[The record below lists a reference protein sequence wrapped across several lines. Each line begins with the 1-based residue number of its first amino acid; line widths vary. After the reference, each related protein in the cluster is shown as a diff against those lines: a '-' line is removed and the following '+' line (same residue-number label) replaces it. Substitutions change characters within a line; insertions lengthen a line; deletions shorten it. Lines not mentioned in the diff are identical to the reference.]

1 MAGITI
7 CSTELFLKMEGEVY
21 VMVNDVPY
29 ADIRVGDTASFAKT
43 ISEAD
48 IHGFAGICGD
58 FNPIHVDEEF
68 ARGTRFGKRIAHGI
82 LSVSLVS
89 TVIGTAL
96 PGKNSVYLSQDS
108 KFVAPV
114 FIGDTLTAQVR
125 VTEKKDAKQILVL
138 ETWVTNQHGKKV
150 LEGEA
155 KVMKL

>member
-1 MAGITI
+1 
-7 CSTELFLKMEGEVY
+7 
-21 VMVNDVPY
+21 MVNDVPY
-29 ADIRVGDTASFAKT
+29 ADIKVGDTASFSKT